1 MKHLLRNT
9 AIVALLAVFA
19 PAWAQT
25 PSNPPSTT
33 PSPSNEA
40 SAPSANAPPAASE
53 KSNAP
58 PAPEFADKEK
68 TPANAD
74 NWVQPK
80 RPHRVHRGHRYARAH
95 SPPYGSPYYWDYRW
109 MSPADHMANSLNAG
123 MPYTSWGWGPAPYHD
138 SYN

>member
-1 MKHLLRNT
+1 MKYLLHEV
-9 AIVALLAVFA
+9 AIIALLAVFA

-25 PSNPPSTT
+25 SESSPSTT
-33 PSPSNEA
+33 PSPSKEA
-40 SAPSANAPPAASE
+40 SAPATSGSPAISE

-58 PAPEFADKEK
+58 EVAGKEK
-68 TPANAD
+68 AASNAD

-80 RPHRVHRGHRYARAH
+80 RPHRVHRGHRYARPH

-109 MSPADHMANSLNAG
+109 VSPADHMANALNAG
-123 MPYTSWGWGPAPYHD
+123 MPYSSWGWGWGARPYHD